1 MTDLKARLVPAVPP
15 TLHPGPRRQQKEERR
30 EQILDATL
38 RVFSEKGYSGASM
51 RDIARE
57 VGVTEGLLYHYF
69 ESKEQLMNACWKER
83 SWRAQLEKILAGA
96 EGVPLDQVLREM
108 IGNFLDTLRKNCA
121 MVRFCASE
129 MQHNPEMA
137 AGHVERIEDNKK
149 LIRGFLLARQ
159 AAGEIRADVC
169 LDTPA
174 GILMGCAYSMFLLW
188 GDSEQS
194 VWEEHSRSLVEN
206 GVDVIMNGISPRK

>member
-1 MTDLKARLVPAVPP
+1 MTDLKAKPAPALPP
-15 TLHPGPRRQQKEERR
+15 PLHTGPRRQQKEERR

-108 IGNFLDTLRKNCA
+108 IGNFLETLRKNSA
-121 MVRFCASE
+121 M
-129 MQHNPEMA
+129 
-137 AGHVERIEDNKK
+137 
-149 LIRGFLLARQ
+149 
-159 AAGEIRADVC
+159 
-169 LDTPA
+169 
-174 GILMGCAYSMFLLW
+174 
-188 GDSEQS
+188 
-194 VWEEHSRSLVEN
+194 
-206 GVDVIMNGISPRK
+206 

>member
-108 IGNFLDTLRKNCA
+108 IGNFLETLRKNSA
-121 MVRFCASE
+121 MVRLCASE
-129 MQHNPEMA
+129 MQHNAEMA
-137 AGHVERIEDNKK
+137 AGHVERIEDNKR
-149 LIRGFLLARQ
+149 LIRGFLQARQ
-159 AAGEIRADVC
+159 AAGEIRPDVC
-169 LDTPA
+169 LDTPS

-194 VWEEHSRSLVEN
+194 VWEEHSRSLVEH